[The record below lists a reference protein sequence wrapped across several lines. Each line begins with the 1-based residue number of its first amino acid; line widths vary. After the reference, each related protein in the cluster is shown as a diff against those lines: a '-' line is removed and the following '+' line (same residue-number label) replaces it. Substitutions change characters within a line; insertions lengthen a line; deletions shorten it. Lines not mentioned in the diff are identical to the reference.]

1 MITLGQTVSDHNNI
15 FEAPFSIEQDSFLS
29 DGTTELKLPE
39 SDIYVSLILL
49 RIYDHIN
56 QIPLLIPISS
66 VFETV
71 A

>member
-1 MITLGQTVSDHNNI
+1 VITLVQTVSEHNNI
-15 FEAPFSIEQDSFLS
+15 FEAPFSIEQDSFLF

-39 SDIYVSLILL
+39 SDIYVSLKSL
-49 RIYDHIN
+49 RICDHIN
-56 QIPLLIPISS
+56 QIPFLIAISS